1 MRWWWWVFFVVVL
14 LLAAAPLQPAYDQ
27 GKGYL
32 HTVYDKVTGKAQD
45 ASQMTQEQ
53 AQQAYGR
60 AAGTA
65 QAGQEQAGQSR
76 GVAASQALAF
86 AFAGFLFVCICIQ
99 KTQSHL

>member
-1 MRWWWWVFFVVVL
+1 L
-14 LLAAAPLQPAYDQ
+14 PAAALLQPAYDQ

-45 ASQMTQEQ
+45 ASQAAQEQ
-53 AQQAYGR
+53 AQQTYGR

-65 QAGQEQAGQSR
+65 QGGQEQAGQSR
-76 GVAASQALAF
+76 GAAASQALAI
-86 AFAGFLFVCICIQ
+86 AGFFVFICIS